1 MNDYKELLKELRKLQ
16 NLGDAPIGRE
26 FAVIV
31 DKLTVKDAADV
42 IEQLV
47 RERDAAVADLREA
60 VMNPHIGR
68 CEFCKYRDFKSPR
81 CGNTKCRHGVLFSKA
96 PDWDWQW
103 RGVKEDIHDG

>member
-31 DKLTVKDAADV
+31 DKLTVKDAADA

-47 RERDAAVADLREA
+47 MERDAAVADISLLII
-60 VMNPHIGR
+60 NH
-68 CEFCKYRDFKSPR
+68 
-81 CGNTKCRHGVLFSKA
+81 
-96 PDWDWQW
+96 
-103 RGVKEDIHDG
+103 